1 MLELNQP
8 NVEEIHVKDVNEETF
23 MDDVIEASK
32 TSPVVVDF
40 WAPWCGPCKTLGPA
54 LEAEVK
60 ATNGKIKMVKI
71 DIDQNQNLASQMRIQ
86 SIPAVFAF
94 VDGQPID
101 GFMGAKAPSELK
113 SFIDKLLEKVTDDDG
128 DLSEAIAVANEMLN
142 AKEFNDAAETFEA
155 NIKAPKLNFE
165 STEYNYIKEWIT
177 EFENVLKSSAFS
189 DPTQGYQKY
198 IDVDSFVDWYLINE
212 ITKNKDAKEE
222 SSIYLNM
229 IPGEKIKMGP
239 LWDFDLAFGNVE
251 NSEFENPE
259 GFWIKD
265 NAWYRGLFQD
275 PNFVNKVKTRF
286 AYFRSQQIFLLER
299 IDFYASYLDELQ
311 QNNHAQWDVFRN
323 IPWPNT
329 SASESYKQEVD
340 ELKSWYNDRMDWLDN
355 AIGNL

>member
-8 NVEEIHVKDVNEETF
+8 NVEENHVKDVNEETF

-32 TSPVVVDF
+32 SSPIVVDF

-142 AKEFNDAAETFEA
+142 AEEFNDAAETFEA
-155 NIKAPKLNFE
+155 ILGEDPENAP
-165 STEYNYIKEWIT
+165 
-177 EFENVLKSSAFS
+177 AFVGLFNAKMGAKKVN
-189 DPTQGYQKY
+189 DAKTM
-198 IDVDSFVDWYLINE
+198 LEE
-212 ITKNKDAKEE
+212 IPDALKNKSEILALQARIDLSNQAEGV
-222 SSIYLNM
+222 
-229 IPGEKIKMGP
+229 GEVND
-239 LWDFDLAFGNVE
+239 LRSTLTNDENNHQARFDLALALFTVGE
-251 NSEFENPE
+251 TSEAIQELLTIFRADQEWNDDAARQQLFKFFDILGSENPITLS
-259 GFWIKD
+259 GRRQL
-265 NAWYRGLFQD
+265 ASMLF
-275 PNFVNKVKTRF
+275 
-286 AYFRSQQIFLLER
+286 A
-299 IDFYASYLDELQ
+299 
-311 QNNHAQWDVFRN
+311 
-323 IPWPNT
+323 
-329 SASESYKQEVD
+329 
-340 ELKSWYNDRMDWLDN
+340 
-355 AIGNL
+355 

>member
-8 NVEEIHVKDVNEETF
+8 NVEENHVKDVNEETF

-32 TSPVVVDF
+32 TSPIVVDF

-155 NIKAPKLNFE
+155 ILGEDPE
-165 STEYNYIKEWIT
+165 SALAFVGLFNAKMGAKKVNDAKKMLDEIPE
-177 EFENVLKSSAFS
+177 VLKNKSEILAL
-189 DPTQGYQKY
+189 QAQ
-198 IDVDSFVDWYLINE
+198 IDLSNQAEGVGEINDLRSTLTNDE
-212 ITKNKDAKEE
+212 NNHQAR
-222 SSIYLNM
+222 
-229 IPGEKIKMGP
+229 
-239 LWDFDLAFGNVE
+239 FDLALALFTKGE
-251 NSEFENPE
+251 TSEAIQELLTIFRVDQEWNDDAARQQLFKFFDILGSENPITLS
-259 GFWIKD
+259 GRRQL
-265 NAWYRGLFQD
+265 ASMLF
-275 PNFVNKVKTRF
+275 
-286 AYFRSQQIFLLER
+286 A
-299 IDFYASYLDELQ
+299 
-311 QNNHAQWDVFRN
+311 
-323 IPWPNT
+323 
-329 SASESYKQEVD
+329 
-340 ELKSWYNDRMDWLDN
+340 
-355 AIGNL
+355 

>member
-8 NVEEIHVKDVNEETF
+8 NVEENHVKDVNEETF

-32 TSPVVVDF
+32 TSPIVVDF

-155 NIKAPKLNFE
+155 ILGEDPE
-165 STEYNYIKEWIT
+165 SA
-177 EFENVLKSSAFS
+177 LAFV
-189 DPTQGYQKY
+189 GLFNARMGAKK
-198 IDVDSFVDWYLINE
+198 INDAKTMLEE
-212 ITKNKDAKEE
+212 IPDALKNKAEILALQAQIDLSNQAEGV
-222 SSIYLNM
+222 
-229 IPGEKIKMGP
+229 GEINDLRSTLTNDGNNHQAR
-239 LWDFDLAFGNVE
+239 FDLALALFSKGETSEAIQELLTIFRVDQEWNDDAARQQLFKFFDILGSGNPITL
-251 NSEFENPE
+251 S
-259 GFWIKD
+259 GRRQL
-265 NAWYRGLFQD
+265 ASMLF
-275 PNFVNKVKTRF
+275 
-286 AYFRSQQIFLLER
+286 A
-299 IDFYASYLDELQ
+299 
-311 QNNHAQWDVFRN
+311 
-323 IPWPNT
+323 
-329 SASESYKQEVD
+329 
-340 ELKSWYNDRMDWLDN
+340 
-355 AIGNL
+355 

>member
-8 NVEEIHVKDVNEETF
+8 NAEENHVKDVNEETF

-32 TSPVVVDF
+32 TSPIVVDF

-142 AKEFNDAAETFEA
+142 AEEFNDAAETFEA
-155 NIKAPKLNFE
+155 ILGEDPE
-165 STEYNYIKEWIT
+165 SA
-177 EFENVLKSSAFS
+177 LAFV
-189 DPTQGYQKY
+189 GLFNARMGAKK
-198 IDVDSFVDWYLINE
+198 INDAKTMLEE
-212 ITKNKDAKEE
+212 IPDALKNKAEILALQAQIDLSNQAEGV
-222 SSIYLNM
+222 
-229 IPGEKIKMGP
+229 GEIND
-239 LWDFDLAFGNVE
+239 LRSTLTNDENNHQARFDLALALFTKGE
-251 NSEFENPE
+251 TSEAIQELLTIFRVDQEWNDDAARQQLFKFFDILGSENPITLS
-259 GFWIKD
+259 GRRQL
-265 NAWYRGLFQD
+265 ASMLF
-275 PNFVNKVKTRF
+275 
-286 AYFRSQQIFLLER
+286 A
-299 IDFYASYLDELQ
+299 
-311 QNNHAQWDVFRN
+311 
-323 IPWPNT
+323 
-329 SASESYKQEVD
+329 
-340 ELKSWYNDRMDWLDN
+340 
-355 AIGNL
+355 

>member
-8 NVEEIHVKDVNEETF
+8 NVEENHVKDVNEETF

-32 TSPVVVDF
+32 TSPIVVDF

-155 NIKAPKLNFE
+155 ILGEDPE
-165 STEYNYIKEWIT
+165 SA
-177 EFENVLKSSAFS
+177 LAFV
-189 DPTQGYQKY
+189 GLFNARMGAKK
-198 IDVDSFVDWYLINE
+198 INDAKTMLEE
-212 ITKNKDAKEE
+212 IPDALKNKAEILALQAQIDLSNQAEGV
-222 SSIYLNM
+222 
-229 IPGEKIKMGP
+229 GEINDLRSTLTNDKNNHQAR
-239 LWDFDLAFGNVE
+239 FDLALALFSKGE
-251 NSEFENPE
+251 TSEAIQELLTIFRVDQEWNDDAARQQLFKFFDILGSENPITLS
-259 GFWIKD
+259 GRRQL
-265 NAWYRGLFQD
+265 ASMLF
-275 PNFVNKVKTRF
+275 
-286 AYFRSQQIFLLER
+286 A
-299 IDFYASYLDELQ
+299 
-311 QNNHAQWDVFRN
+311 
-323 IPWPNT
+323 
-329 SASESYKQEVD
+329 
-340 ELKSWYNDRMDWLDN
+340 
-355 AIGNL
+355 

>member
-8 NVEEIHVKDVNEETF
+8 NAEEIHVKDVNEETF

-32 TSPVVVDF
+32 TSPIVVDF

-155 NIKAPKLNFE
+155 ILGEDPESALAFVGLFNARMGAKKINDAKTMLEEIPDALKNKAEILALQAQIDLSNQAE
-165 STEYNYIKEWIT
+165 GVGEINDLRST
-177 EFENVLKSSAFS
+177 
-189 DPTQGYQKY
+189 
-198 IDVDSFVDWYLINE
+198 LINDE
-212 ITKNKDAKEE
+212 NNQQAR
-222 SSIYLNM
+222 
-229 IPGEKIKMGP
+229 
-239 LWDFDLAFGNVE
+239 FDLALALFTKGE
-251 NSEFENPE
+251 TSEAIQELLTIFRIDQEWNDDAARQQLFKFFDILGSENPITLS
-259 GFWIKD
+259 GRRQL
-265 NAWYRGLFQD
+265 ASMLF
-275 PNFVNKVKTRF
+275 
-286 AYFRSQQIFLLER
+286 A
-299 IDFYASYLDELQ
+299 
-311 QNNHAQWDVFRN
+311 
-323 IPWPNT
+323 
-329 SASESYKQEVD
+329 
-340 ELKSWYNDRMDWLDN
+340 
-355 AIGNL
+355 

>member
-8 NVEEIHVKDVNEETF
+8 NVEENHVKDVNEETF

-32 TSPVVVDF
+32 TSPIVVDF

-155 NIKAPKLNFE
+155 ILGEDPE
-165 STEYNYIKEWIT
+165 SA
-177 EFENVLKSSAFS
+177 LAFV
-189 DPTQGYQKY
+189 GLFNAKMGAKK
-198 IDVDSFVDWYLINE
+198 INDAKTMLEE
-212 ITKNKDAKEE
+212 IPEALKNKSEILALQAQIDLSNQAEGV
-222 SSIYLNM
+222 
-229 IPGEKIKMGP
+229 GEIND
-239 LWDFDLAFGNVE
+239 LRSTLTNDENNHQARFDLALALFTRGE
-251 NSEFENPE
+251 TSEAIQELLTIFRINQEWNDDAARQQLFKFFDILGSENPITLS
-259 GFWIKD
+259 GRRQL
-265 NAWYRGLFQD
+265 ASMLF
-275 PNFVNKVKTRF
+275 
-286 AYFRSQQIFLLER
+286 A
-299 IDFYASYLDELQ
+299 
-311 QNNHAQWDVFRN
+311 
-323 IPWPNT
+323 
-329 SASESYKQEVD
+329 
-340 ELKSWYNDRMDWLDN
+340 
-355 AIGNL
+355 

>member
-8 NVEEIHVKDVNEETF
+8 SVEENHVKDVNEETF

-32 TSPVVVDF
+32 SSPIVVDF

-155 NIKAPKLNFE
+155 ILGEDPE
-165 STEYNYIKEWIT
+165 SA
-177 EFENVLKSSAFS
+177 LAFVGLFNAKMGAKKVN
-189 DPTQGYQKY
+189 DAKKML
-198 IDVDSFVDWYLINE
+198 DE
-212 ITKNKDAKEE
+212 IPDALKNKSEILALQAQIDLSNQAEGV
-222 SSIYLNM
+222 
-229 IPGEKIKMGP
+229 GEIND
-239 LWDFDLAFGNVE
+239 LRSTLTNDENNHQARFDLALALFTKGE
-251 NSEFENPE
+251 TSEAIQELLTIFRVDQEWNDDAARQQLFKFFDILGSENPITLS
-259 GFWIKD
+259 GRRQL
-265 NAWYRGLFQD
+265 ASMLF
-275 PNFVNKVKTRF
+275 
-286 AYFRSQQIFLLER
+286 A
-299 IDFYASYLDELQ
+299 
-311 QNNHAQWDVFRN
+311 
-323 IPWPNT
+323 
-329 SASESYKQEVD
+329 
-340 ELKSWYNDRMDWLDN
+340 
-355 AIGNL
+355 

>member
-8 NVEEIHVKDVNEETF
+8 NVEENHVKDVNEETF

-32 TSPVVVDF
+32 SSPIIVDF

-155 NIKAPKLNFE
+155 ILGEDPE
-165 STEYNYIKEWIT
+165 SA
-177 EFENVLKSSAFS
+177 LAFV
-189 DPTQGYQKY
+189 GLFNAKMGAKK
-198 IDVDSFVDWYLINE
+198 INDAKTMLEE
-212 ITKNKDAKEE
+212 IPDALKNKAEILALQAQIDLSNQAEGV
-222 SSIYLNM
+222 
-229 IPGEKIKMGP
+229 GEIND
-239 LWDFDLAFGNVE
+239 LRSTLTNDENNHQARFDLALALFTKGE
-251 NSEFENPE
+251 TSEAIQELLTIFRVDQEWNDDAARQQLFKFFDILGSENPITLS
-259 GFWIKD
+259 GRRQL
-265 NAWYRGLFQD
+265 ASMLF
-275 PNFVNKVKTRF
+275 
-286 AYFRSQQIFLLER
+286 A
-299 IDFYASYLDELQ
+299 
-311 QNNHAQWDVFRN
+311 
-323 IPWPNT
+323 
-329 SASESYKQEVD
+329 
-340 ELKSWYNDRMDWLDN
+340 
-355 AIGNL
+355 

>member
-1 MLELNQP
+1 
-8 NVEEIHVKDVNEETF
+8 

-155 NIKAPKLNFE
+155 ILGEDPE
-165 STEYNYIKEWIT
+165 SA
-177 EFENVLKSSAFS
+177 LAFV
-189 DPTQGYQKY
+189 GLFNARMGAKK
-198 IDVDSFVDWYLINE
+198 INDAKTMLEE
-212 ITKNKDAKEE
+212 IPDALKNKAEILALQAQIDLSNQAEGV
-222 SSIYLNM
+222 
-229 IPGEKIKMGP
+229 GEINDLRSTLTNDGNNHQAR
-239 LWDFDLAFGNVE
+239 FDLALALFSKGE
-251 NSEFENPE
+251 TSEAIQELLTIFRVDQEWNDDAARQQLFKFFDILGSENPITLS
-259 GFWIKD
+259 GRRQL
-265 NAWYRGLFQD
+265 ASMLF
-275 PNFVNKVKTRF
+275 
-286 AYFRSQQIFLLER
+286 A
-299 IDFYASYLDELQ
+299 
-311 QNNHAQWDVFRN
+311 
-323 IPWPNT
+323 
-329 SASESYKQEVD
+329 
-340 ELKSWYNDRMDWLDN
+340 
-355 AIGNL
+355 

>member
-32 TSPVVVDF
+32 SSPIVVDF

-155 NIKAPKLNFE
+155 ILGEDPE
-165 STEYNYIKEWIT
+165 SA
-177 EFENVLKSSAFS
+177 LAFV
-189 DPTQGYQKY
+189 GLFNARMGAKK
-198 IDVDSFVDWYLINE
+198 INDAKTMLEE
-212 ITKNKDAKEE
+212 IPDALKNKAEILALQAQIDLSNQAEGV
-222 SSIYLNM
+222 
-229 IPGEKIKMGP
+229 GEINDLRSTLTNDKNNHQVR
-239 LWDFDLAFGNVE
+239 FDLALALFTKGE
-251 NSEFENPE
+251 TSEAIQELLTIFRVDQEWNDDAARQQLFKIFDILGSDNPITLS
-259 GFWIKD
+259 GRRQL
-265 NAWYRGLFQD
+265 ASMLF
-275 PNFVNKVKTRF
+275 
-286 AYFRSQQIFLLER
+286 A
-299 IDFYASYLDELQ
+299 
-311 QNNHAQWDVFRN
+311 
-323 IPWPNT
+323 
-329 SASESYKQEVD
+329 
-340 ELKSWYNDRMDWLDN
+340 
-355 AIGNL
+355 

>member
-8 NVEEIHVKDVNEETF
+8 NVEENHVKDVNEETF

-32 TSPVVVDF
+32 SSPIIVDF

-142 AKEFNDAAETFEA
+142 AEEFNDAAETFEA
-155 NIKAPKLNFE
+155 ILGEDPE
-165 STEYNYIKEWIT
+165 SARAFVGLFNAKMGAKKINDAKTMLEEIPDA
-177 EFENVLKSSAFS
+177 LKNKSEILAL
-189 DPTQGYQKY
+189 QAQ
-198 IDVDSFVDWYLINE
+198 IDVSNQAEGVGEINDLRSTLSNDE
-212 ITKNKDAKEE
+212 NNHKTR
-222 SSIYLNM
+222 
-229 IPGEKIKMGP
+229 
-239 LWDFDLAFGNVE
+239 FDLALALFTKGE
-251 NSEFENPE
+251 TSEAIQELLTIFRVDQEWNDDAARQQLFKFFDILGSENPITLS
-259 GFWIKD
+259 GRRQL
-265 NAWYRGLFQD
+265 ASMLF
-275 PNFVNKVKTRF
+275 
-286 AYFRSQQIFLLER
+286 A
-299 IDFYASYLDELQ
+299 
-311 QNNHAQWDVFRN
+311 
-323 IPWPNT
+323 
-329 SASESYKQEVD
+329 
-340 ELKSWYNDRMDWLDN
+340 
-355 AIGNL
+355 

>member
-8 NVEEIHVKDVNEETF
+8 NVEENHVKDVNEETF

-32 TSPVVVDF
+32 TSPIVVDF

-128 DLSEAIAVANEMLN
+128 DLSEALAVANEMLN

-155 NIKAPKLNFE
+155 ILGEDPE
-165 STEYNYIKEWIT
+165 SA
-177 EFENVLKSSAFS
+177 LAFV
-189 DPTQGYQKY
+189 GLFNARMGAKK
-198 IDVDSFVDWYLINE
+198 INDAKTMLEE
-212 ITKNKDAKEE
+212 IPDALKNKAEILALQAQIDLSNQAEGV
-222 SSIYLNM
+222 
-229 IPGEKIKMGP
+229 GEINDLRSTLTNDKNNHQAR
-239 LWDFDLAFGNVE
+239 FDLALALFTKGE
-251 NSEFENPE
+251 TSEAIQELLTIFRVDQEWNDDAARQQLFKFFDILGSENPITLS
-259 GFWIKD
+259 GRRQL
-265 NAWYRGLFQD
+265 ASMLF
-275 PNFVNKVKTRF
+275 
-286 AYFRSQQIFLLER
+286 A
-299 IDFYASYLDELQ
+299 
-311 QNNHAQWDVFRN
+311 
-323 IPWPNT
+323 
-329 SASESYKQEVD
+329 
-340 ELKSWYNDRMDWLDN
+340 
-355 AIGNL
+355 

>member
-1 MLELNQP
+1 MLELNQT
-8 NVEEIHVKDVNEETF
+8 NVEENHVKDVNEETF

-32 TSPVVVDF
+32 TSPIVVDF

-155 NIKAPKLNFE
+155 ILGEDPE
-165 STEYNYIKEWIT
+165 SA
-177 EFENVLKSSAFS
+177 LAFV
-189 DPTQGYQKY
+189 GLFNARMGAKK
-198 IDVDSFVDWYLINE
+198 INDAKTMLEE
-212 ITKNKDAKEE
+212 IPDALKNKAEILALQAQIDLSNQAEGV
-222 SSIYLNM
+222 
-229 IPGEKIKMGP
+229 GEINDLRSTLTNDKNNHQAR
-239 LWDFDLAFGNVE
+239 FDLALALFTKGE
-251 NSEFENPE
+251 TSEAIQELLTIFRIDQEWNDDAARQQLFKIFDILGSENPITLS
-259 GFWIKD
+259 GRRQL
-265 NAWYRGLFQD
+265 ASMLF
-275 PNFVNKVKTRF
+275 
-286 AYFRSQQIFLLER
+286 A
-299 IDFYASYLDELQ
+299 
-311 QNNHAQWDVFRN
+311 
-323 IPWPNT
+323 
-329 SASESYKQEVD
+329 
-340 ELKSWYNDRMDWLDN
+340 
-355 AIGNL
+355 